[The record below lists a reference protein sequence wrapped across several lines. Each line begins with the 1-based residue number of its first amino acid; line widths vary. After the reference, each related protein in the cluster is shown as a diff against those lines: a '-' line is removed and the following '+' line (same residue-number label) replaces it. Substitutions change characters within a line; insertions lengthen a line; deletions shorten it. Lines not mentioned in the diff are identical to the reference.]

1 MEKVKSFFAAVWK
14 YIKTRGIGFWL
25 LIPAVILS
33 IAIPFAYRA
42 QFKALPDYWNPLAFA
57 LPLLAVAAYA
67 MSFFKYT
74 AKYTGV
80 VMFAIELAGL
90 LIFVNTIY
98 YYIADVVFKADD
110 VSIAGIFE
118 HVDSKVIFV
127 FIAYLINIVI
137 CIAASF
143 FKQFRTVKTADVTA
157 RINAQEVQS

>member
-1 MEKVKSFFAAVWK
+1 MEKIKSFFASVWK
-14 YIKTRGIGFWL
+14 YIRTRGVGFWL

-42 QFKALPDYWNPLAFA
+42 QFGPLPDYWNSLAFA

-80 VMFAIELAGL
+80 VMFALELAGL
-90 LIFVNTIY
+90 LVFVNTIY
-98 YYIADVVFKADD
+98 YYIADVIFKADD
-110 VSIAGIFE
+110 VSIAGIFA
-118 HVDSKVIFV
+118 HVDGKVIFV

-143 FKQFRTVKTADVTA
+143 FKQFRTVKAEGA
-157 RINAQEVQS
+157 PAQSNAQEVRS